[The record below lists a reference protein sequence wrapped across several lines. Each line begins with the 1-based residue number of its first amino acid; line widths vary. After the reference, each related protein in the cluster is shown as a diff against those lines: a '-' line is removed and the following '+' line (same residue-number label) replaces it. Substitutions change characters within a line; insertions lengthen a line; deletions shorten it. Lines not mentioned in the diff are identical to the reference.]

1 MATYTVTK
9 VLRRPNTSTEWPGDK
24 YGYTGY
30 NDLRDKV
37 TITSSI
43 SADELNRTTRIVWD
57 SKADYLAKITNS
69 GTRDSSFDTAAS
81 QDKTYFALNGFEC
94 TITEEDG
101 TVRVFNSSNKT
112 FEVQE

>member
-43 SADELNRTTRIVWD
+43 SADELPLQIWVLIFPRGRPGILRPG
-57 SKADYLAKITNS
+57 K
-69 GTRDSSFDTAAS
+69 
-81 QDKTYFALNGFEC
+81 E
-94 TITEEDG
+94 
-101 TVRVFNSSNKT
+101 
-112 FEVQE
+112 